1 MTDCDR
7 FVPLHVRDSP
17 HQAVHWDAYT
27 RRWVFLPRK
36 ATVNTKYDPRTDETQ
51 GTNFLI
57 VASENFGDIQVRC
70 FQLRC
75 TWLPI
80 LMPRSAGGRG

>member
-1 MTDCDR
+1 M
-7 FVPLHVRDSP
+7 RDSP

-70 FQLRC
+70 FARGRA
-75 TWLPI
+75 I
-80 LMPRSAGGRG
+80 LMPRSAWGRG